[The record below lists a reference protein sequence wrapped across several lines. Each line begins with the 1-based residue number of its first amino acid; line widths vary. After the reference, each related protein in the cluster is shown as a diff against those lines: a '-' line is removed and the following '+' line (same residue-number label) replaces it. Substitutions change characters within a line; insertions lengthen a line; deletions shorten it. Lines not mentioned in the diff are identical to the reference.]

1 LSQKLFSTSIVGPGT
16 PHFATLTRLGRQSI
30 VKRQVGNRL
39 RHVIQLVTLGSL
51 QLLDEKGPLLAGR
64 RKILAMLA
72 CLVRRS
78 PDPVRRAELAALF
91 WNDRNETYAKQSLR
105 QALAE
110 LRPILGEALL
120 TDADSVLIDASEC
133 RLDVNVFEEAI
144 RTERWEEAAHLWGGD
159 FLAGTDAI
167 AGETW
172 TNWLLMERAKLREQ
186 AAKAFRS
193 LYEAAEKRNDRRAA
207 MEWSQKWCDVA
218 PSDEAACTARINA
231 LVKSSRPV
239 DAAVAY
245 EGFVRRNVRHA
256 TPSKAFEA
264 LKDTFATPRP
274 AATDKVAIGG
284 TVTLSGLTQLRVDA
298 RDVAEAAAVIN
309 GPADIAALQ
318 AISKITSFAFKSA
331 VAELVQHGIMKPAGE
346 GRWEFTSDANRDQ
359 VLRVLSRHRRENLER
374 AVADRF
380 GPPEEGKTRTAPK
393 PPPQVKSEK
402 KPSRFRPQLVLAAG
416 IVGILL
422 FAGGRWVAGVATASA
437 VELEAGST
445 VLLAQ
450 VPNASDPTL
459 AGAVN
464 TAAALGLSQSRHVA
478 LYKPKTKRDSAAGSP
493 QADRL
498 RALAKRERIPRI
510 IALDITGTDSALRVA
525 ARLIDG
531 SSGEVL
537 GEETVDTRRARLVDD
552 LDRLLR
558 KVRVTL
564 GESEEI
570 VRDSSRLL
578 REVGSASIE
587 ALSAYAEGLEAFSTE
602 RPDQARAAWT
612 KALRQDSSFALA
624 ELALA
629 NDAFRRDDPTEGDRW
644 VRRAITHSAR
654 LTALDALRA
663 RQMIALRDGRLAEA
677 STLAEEIAKRA
688 PSSQAWYDVA
698 MVHVAAD
705 RCPDAVTAFERALAS
720 DSTNTRARVGLVE
733 CALNQGN
740 AAVALRNLDA
750 VRRIDSAAMTG
761 VEFSKQRG
769 RVLARAGRFAEADT
783 AFRAMLGGSA
793 DDSASAFRWIAQSLI
808 MRGRYGEAL
817 PHIASASRLARQT
830 ADVQALFDNIVL
842 EANAYTAIGG
852 RTRASELID
861 EAVAVSQARPVTV
874 SSYFQLGH
882 LMARIGRLNG
892 AREVLRQAS
901 ARVAQEGGANQW
913 PIRLLTASLAYAE
926 RNVADALTNVDA
938 PNAPVDLE
946 PFRLALS
953 ADANER
959 AGQLEAA
966 LESARRL
973 SNAWHFGDAAQD
985 EWLRAT
991 LRIARVSEAAGDTAT
1006 ARASYRKYVDR
1017 WKEADVFLV
1026 ELSIAQRSLVRLG
1039 GPAIVS
1045 NTASRGR

>member
-1 LSQKLFSTSIVGPGT
+1 M
-16 PHFATLTRLGRQSI
+16 
-30 VKRQVGNRL
+30 
-39 RHVIQLVTLGSL
+39 IQLVTLGSL
-51 QLLDEKGPLLAGR
+51 QLLDESGPLLAGR

-78 PDPVRRAELAALF
+78 PDPVRRGELAALF
-91 WNDRNETYAKQSLR
+91 WNDRNENYAKQSLR

-110 LRPILGEALL
+110 LRPILGDALL
-120 TDADSVLIDASEC
+120 AENDAVLVDASEC
-133 RLDVNVFEEAI
+133 RLDVNVFEDAV
-144 RTERWEEAAHLWGGD
+144 RHERWEEAAQLWGGD
-159 FLAGTDAI
+159 FLNGLDAI

-172 TNWLLMERAKLREQ
+172 TNWLQLERARLREG
-186 AAKAFRS
+186 AAKVFRA
-193 LYEAAEKRNDRRAA
+193 LYEAADRRDDRKAA
-207 MEWSQKWCDVA
+207 MDWSQKWCDVA
-218 PSDEAACTARINA
+218 PSDETACTSRINA
-231 LVKSSRPV
+231 LVKAARPV

-264 LKDTFATPRP
+264 LKDTFATSRP
-274 AATDKVAIGG
+274 AVTDKVAIGG

-309 GPADIAALQ
+309 GPADIATLQ
-318 AISKITSFAFKSA
+318 AVSRITSSAFKSA
-331 VAELVQHGIMKPAGE
+331 VAELVQHGIMQSAGD

-374 AVADRF
+374 AVAERF
-380 GPPEEGKTRTAPK
+380 GPPAEGKARTVQKSFPVIFSSAPN
-393 PPPQVKSEK
+393 
-402 KPSRFRPQLVLAAG
+402 RLRPQLVLAAA
-416 IVGILL
+416 IAGILL
-422 FAGGRWVAGVATASA
+422 FAGGRWVTGVATASA

-450 VPNASDPTL
+450 VPNASNPAL
-459 AGAVN
+459 AGAIN

-478 LYKPKTKRDSAAGSP
+478 LYTPKSKRDSAAGLRP
-493 QADRL
+493 ADRL
-498 RALAKRERIPRI
+498 RALARRERIPRI

-537 GEETVDTRRARLVDD
+537 GEESVETRRARLVDD

-564 GESEEI
+564 GEPEEI

-587 ALSAYAEGLEAFSTE
+587 ALSAYAEGLEAFSRE
-602 RPDQARAAWT
+602 RPDEARAAWT
-612 KALRQDSSFALA
+612 KALRRDSSFALA

-629 NDAFRRDDPTEGDRW
+629 NDAFRRDDVVEGDRW
-644 VRRAITHSAR
+644 VRRAVSHSAR

-663 RQMIALRDGRLAEA
+663 RQTIALRDGRLEEA
-677 STLAEEIAKRA
+677 SSLAEEIANRA

-705 RCPDAVTAFERALAS
+705 RCQDAVTAFEHALSS
-720 DSTNTRARVGLVE
+720 DSTNTRARVGLAE
-733 CALNQGN
+733 CALAQGN

-750 VRRIDSAAMTG
+750 ARRIDSASLTG
-761 VEFSKQRG
+761 AEYARQRG

-783 AFRAMLGGSA
+783 AFRAMLSGTA
-793 DDSASAFRWIAQSLI
+793 DDSASAFRWLAQSLM

-817 PHIASASRLARQT
+817 SHLASATRMERQIG
-830 ADVQALFDNIVL
+830 DVQSLFDNIVL
-842 EANAYTAIGG
+842 EANAFSAIGG

-861 EAVAVSQARPVTV
+861 EAIAVSLTRPVSV
-874 SSYFQLGH
+874 SGYFQLGH

-892 AREVLRQAS
+892 AREILRQAS
-901 ARVAQEGGANQW
+901 VRVAQEGGANQW
-913 PIRLLTASLAYAE
+913 PIRLLTASVLLAE
-926 RNVADALTNVDA
+926 RNGADALPNVDA
-938 PNAPVDLE
+938 KAPVELE
-946 PFRLALS
+946 PFRLALN
-953 ADANER
+953 ADAN
-959 AGQLEAA
+959 ALTGQLEAA
-966 LESARRL
+966 LEAARRL

-991 LRIARVSEAAGDTAT
+991 LRMARFAESAGDTST
-1006 ARASYRKYVDR
+1006 ARATYRKYVDR

-1026 ELSIAQRSLVRLG
+1026 ELSAAQRSLVRLG
-1039 GPAIVS
+1039 GPAVVS
-1045 NTASRGR
+1045 TTAGARGR